1 MRPFGPK
8 GTARIVSKGAT
19 IEAEDAHRALRAS
32 RAGHASPEGAEMS
45 LVIDGLTK
53 RFGSVQALDGV
64 SFTVPEG
71 GICGFLGA
79 NGAGKTTTMRIVLGF
94 LRADAG
100 RATWRDRETRL
111 WPRRTWGYMPEERG
125 LYLRMPVLDQLAFY
139 GSLYGMSRGEARLVA
154 LDWLTRFRIAEHGE
168 RNAESLS
175 KGNQQKVQFIATV
188 LHDPDVLLM
197 DEPFVGLD
205 PINVA
210 LLKSA
215 FLELRDRGKTLIF
228 STHQLDQAEELCDTV
243 AIIDHGR
250 IVTAGTTREVK
261 RSTGHQVVR
270 VETSRDGD
278 LAWLRSLPHVTVTRP
293 GEDYT
298 EVRVDAGTDPQAV
311 LRAAIARGGEVLRF
325 EVADPSLEDVFVE
338 RVGALDI
345 DERVLAAPE
354 SRS

>member
-1 MRPFGPK
+1 M
-8 GTARIVSKGAT
+8 A
-19 IEAEDAHRALRAS
+19 
-32 RAGHASPEGAEMS
+32 

-53 RFGSVQALDGV
+53 RFGTVQALDGV
-64 SFTVPEG
+64 TFTVEPG
-71 GICGFLGA
+71 GIFGFLGA

-100 RATWRDRETRL
+100 RTTWNERDTRG

-125 LYLRMPVLDQLAFY
+125 LYLRMPVLDQLVFY
-139 GSLYGMSRGEARLVA
+139 GSLYGLARRDARRTA
-154 LDWLTRFRIAEHGE
+154 LEWLARFRIAEHAG
-168 RNAESLS
+168 RKAESLS

-215 FLELRDRGKTLIF
+215 FLELRDRGKTLVF
-228 STHQLDQAEELCDTV
+228 STHQLDQAEELCDSV

-250 IVTAGTTREVK
+250 IVTTGPTREVK

-270 VETSRDGD
+270 VTTSTDGD
-278 LAWLRSLPHVTVTRP
+278 LDWLRSLPHVTVTRP
-293 GEDYT
+293 GQDYA
-298 EVRVDAGTDPQAV
+298 EVRVDAGTDPQTV
-311 LRAAIARGGEVLRF
+311 LRAAIARGGDVLRF

-338 RVGALDI
+338 RVGALDVE
-345 DERVLAAPE
+345 ERMLAAPE
-354 SRS
+354 VRS